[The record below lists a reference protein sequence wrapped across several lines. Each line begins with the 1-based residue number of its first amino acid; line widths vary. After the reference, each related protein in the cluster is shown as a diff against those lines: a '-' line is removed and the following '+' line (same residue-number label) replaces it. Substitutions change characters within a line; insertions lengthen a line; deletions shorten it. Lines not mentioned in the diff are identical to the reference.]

1 MRRFPAWTMFFA
13 IATLSTVSEIAAQ
26 KAQEVPP
33 PQPETSCVKC
43 HGESELWEGD
53 LRRLYVT
60 AKDLAQDIH
69 WQKGIQCHECH
80 GGDATSSNF
89 IEAHSLESG
98 FHSFKSPA
106 EIPESCG
113 RCHSDVV
120 YMRRYR
126 PSPRTDQLTEYWTS
140 GHGQRLKSAQD
151 PKVATCVSC
160 HGGHGIRAVK
170 DLESRVY
177 PTHVAETCSTCH
189 SNAALMAGRQYHGR
203 PLTHNQHELW
213 RESVH
218 GRALLDKGDLSAPT
232 CNDCHGNHGAV
243 PPEVDSVANACGTCH
258 TKVGALFAETR
269 MKHRFEETKLPGC
282 ATCHSH
288 HLIRSPSD
296 EMLGMTE
303 GAVCVRCHET
313 GQFGATTAGATV
325 ARTMRSGLEQLKR
338 QISEA
343 EQKLAQAE
351 RLGMEVRGPRFE
363 LRKAL
368 DALTNARSLVHGFS
382 PAPMTGAIDG
392 GLEVSTRVTEK
403 AELALREHTARRV
416 WLAVSLVPILIVV
429 ALLVLY
435 IRTLPPAAR

>member
-1 MRRFPAWTMFFA
+1 MPTWT
-13 IATLSTVSEIAAQ
+13 E
-26 KAQEVPP
+26 EV
-33 PQPETSCVKC
+33 Q
-43 HGESELWEGD
+43 
-53 LRRLYVT
+53 
-60 AKDLAQDIH
+60 
-69 WQKGIQCHECH
+69 
-80 GGDATSSNF
+80 
-89 IEAHSLESG
+89 
-98 FHSFKSPA
+98 
-106 EIPESCG
+106 
-113 RCHSDVV
+113 
-120 YMRRYR
+120 
-126 PSPRTDQLTEYWTS
+126 
-140 GHGQRLKSAQD
+140 
-151 PKVATCVSC
+151 
-160 HGGHGIRAVK
+160 
-170 DLESRVY
+170 
-177 PTHVAETCSTCH
+177 
-189 SNAALMAGRQYHGR
+189 
-203 PLTHNQHELW
+203 
-213 RESVH
+213 
-218 GRALLDKGDLSAPT
+218 
-232 CNDCHGNHGAV
+232 
-243 PPEVDSVANACGTCH
+243 
-258 TKVGALFAETR
+258 
-269 MKHRFEETKLPGC
+269 LPGC
-282 ATCHSH
+282 ATCHSNH
-288 HLIRSPSD
+288 QIRSPSD

-325 ARTMRSGLEQLKR
+325 ARSMRSGLEQLKR